1 MTALQQRALARQL
14 GASAVAY
21 AALTKPRIIELLLI
35 TTVPTMIVAQR
46 GWPGTWLVA
55 ATVGGGALAAGAA
68 NAFNCALEADID
80 TVMERTSDRPLPNG
94 RVTPARARRF
104 AAGLAVLAVVGL
116 AALVN
121 PLAAGLA
128 AFAILFYVVVYT
140 LGLKRRTT
148 QNIVIGGA
156 AGCMPVVI
164 GWAAV
169 TGGIDVPALVLFGI
183 VFAWTP
189 PHFWALALRYRED
202 YARAGV
208 PMLPVVVGD
217 QETAKHILLYGVLMV
232 AVTLMF
238 GPVGQ
243 MGAIYLV
250 AALALGGW
258 FLWHAAALWR
268 HVTQQRAM
276 RVFHASIAYLA
287 LLFVAMA
294 VDAVALS

>member
-1 MTALQQRALARQL
+1 MTALQDRPAARQL
-14 GASAVAY
+14 RELLAAY
-21 AALTKPRIIELLLI
+21 VALTKPRIIELLLA
-35 TTVPTMIVAQR
+35 TTVPTMIVAER
-46 GWPGTWLVA
+46 GWPGTGLVA

-80 TVMERTSDRPLPNG
+80 AVMDRTRGRPLAAG
-94 RVTPARARRF
+94 RVTLSHARRF
-104 AAGLAVLAVVGL
+104 AAVLAVTSVVGLAVLVNLL
-116 AALVN
+116 AAALT
-121 PLAAGLA
+121 
-128 AFAILFYVVVYT
+128 AFAIFFYVVVYT

-164 GWAAV
+164 GWSAV
-169 TGGIDVPALVLFGI
+169 TGEIGLPALVLFAV

-208 PMLPVVVGD
+208 PMLPVVVGER
-217 QETAKHILLYGVLMV
+217 ETARHILLYGVLLV
-232 AVTLMF
+232 AITLMF

-250 AALALGGW
+250 AALVLGGW
-258 FLWHAAALWR
+258 FLWHAARLWR
-268 HVTQQRAM
+268 AVTEQRAM
-276 RVFHASIAYLA
+276 KVFHASIVYLA

-294 VDAVALS
+294 ADALVVG